1 MSPGRLRDRRA
12 AERVVRRTSDRAD
25 RGATRSLTGALA
37 GGAGRD
43 RPADLGD
50 NLSVPSRRPT
60 LHPLP
65 LLALLA
71 ACSGGSGGTGAASA
85 GSSSAASAD
94 ESSAGTASS
103 EGATGSPTTTGT
115 NTNTS
120 TNTGTSTSPTGATGA
135 TGATGDSDPTTT
147 STTTTGAE
155 TGGEFPP
162 LGDDACDGYATR
174 YWDCC
179 KAHCGWPG
187 NVNPATEPL
196 QSCDKGDGSHGAE
209 YTVASSCQALADD
222 SAFTCYDNAPWA
234 VDGALAYGFA
244 AVPANGDI
252 CGRCYQLE
260 FDGTGHYN
268 AQDPGSV
275 ALKGKTMVV
284 QATNIGFDV
293 GGGQFDIL
301 TPGGGVGL
309 FDACSF
315 QWDVA
320 TPELGATYG
329 GFMTY
334 CQQQNV
340 GADHQK
346 LKECVLSRCA
356 AVFDEPALAEL
367 AAGCAWYVQWY
378 EVADNPNLRYQEVA
392 CPPEIVARSG
402 IDRGP
407 LNDVDACKGGGA
419 ACTQQEMDRCDCAW
433 TNNGANCGRDD
444 GSCCWTACC
453 G

>member
-1 MSPGRLRDRRA
+1 MPSHR
-12 AERVVRRTSDRAD
+12 
-25 RGATRSLTGALA
+25 
-37 GGAGRD
+37 
-43 RPADLGD
+43 
-50 NLSVPSRRPT
+50 LSVP
-60 LHPLP
+60 LV
-65 LLALLA
+65 LLALLM
-71 ACSGGSGGTGAASA
+71 ACPGGGGATNTESGAATSA
-85 GSSSAASAD
+85 G
-94 ESSAGTASS
+94 ESSAGTAS
-103 EGATGSPTTTGT
+103 GADTTAGSPTTG
-115 NTNTS
+115 NAGS
-120 TNTGTSTSPTGATGA
+120 SSGA
-135 TGATGDSDPTTT
+135 
-147 STTTTGAE
+147 TTTTTTATTTTTNATGTGSTGGSTGDGTGSE
-155 TGGEFPP
+155 TGGALPP
-162 LGDDACDGYATR
+162 LGDDACNGYATR

-179 KAHCGWPG
+179 KAHCGWPA
-187 NVNPATEPL
+187 NVNPGTEPL
-196 QSCDKGDGSHGAE
+196 QSCSQSDASHGAE
-209 YTVASSCQALADD
+209 YTVPSSCQALADD

-234 VDGALAYGFA
+234 IDGELAYGFA
-244 AVPANGDI
+244 AVPASGDI

-275 ALKGKTMVV
+275 ALAGKTMIV

-320 TPELGATYG
+320 TAELGATYG
-329 GFMTY
+329 GFMTH

-340 GADHQK
+340 GADHQQ
-346 LKECVLSRCA
+346 LKQCVLGRCA
-356 AVFDEPALAEL
+356 AVFDEPGLAEL
-367 AAGCAWYVQWY
+367 AAGCEWYVQWY

-392 CPPEIVARSG
+392 CPAAIVARSG

-407 LNDVDACKGGGA
+407 LDDVAACKGGGGG
-419 ACTQQEMDRCDCAW
+419 CSQDEMDLCDCAW
-433 TNNGANCGRDD
+433 TNNGRNCGRDD

>member
-1 MSPGRLRDRRA
+1 
-12 AERVVRRTSDRAD
+12 
-25 RGATRSLTGALA
+25 
-37 GGAGRD
+37 
-43 RPADLGD
+43 
-50 NLSVPSRRPT
+50 VPSRRLT

-71 ACSGGSGGTGAASA
+71 ACSGGSEGTGVTSA
-85 GSSSAASAD
+85 GSSSATSAG
-94 ESSAGTASS
+94 ESSPGTASS
-103 EGATGSPTTTGT
+103 EDTAASGPTTSSGSNTSS
-115 NTNTS
+115 TNTS
-120 TNTGTSTSPTGATGA
+120 TTSSPTGATGNSD
-135 TGATGDSDPTTT
+135 TGGSTTGT
-147 STTTTGAE
+147 TTTTGSE
-155 TGGEFPP
+155 TGGDLPP
-162 LGDDACDGYATR
+162 LGDDACSGYATR

-196 QSCDKGDGSHGAE
+196 QSCDKGDAGHGAE
-209 YTVASSCQALADD
+209 HTVTSACQALADD

-234 VDGALAYGFA
+234 VDDALAYGFA
-244 AVPANGDI
+244 AVPADGDI

-275 ALKGKTMVV
+275 ALKSKTMIV

-334 CQQQNV
+334 CQQNV
-340 GADHQK
+340 GGDHQK

-367 AAGCAWYVQWY
+367 AAGCEWYVQWY

-392 CPPEIVARSG
+392 CPAEIVARSG

-407 LNDVDACKGGGA
+407 LNDVSACKGGGA
-419 ACTQQEMDRCDCAW
+419 ACTQQQMDRCDCAW
-433 TNNGANCGRDD
+433 TNNGANCGRGD